1 MLIRAVLKDR
11 NEDNMEDTI
20 KIRKDKIKNVALV
33 FLSVMLVLTFFS
45 NSILNRAL
53 PEVATA
59 YVAYNTITEKVRGNG
74 VVTADDPYKVVVKD
88 TRTIESVA
96 VKVGDEVTK
105 DQVLFYLE
113 DAESEELQTAKDEL
127 EDLELAYMKAMFGS
141 NLSSEVIN
149 KVANGKE
156 DSFATY
162 QAKVTDMQN
171 RLQAAEDR
179 VKECEKALETLS
191 TEGSVNSNDD
201 SVDTIPDEL
210 EKADAATD
218 LANAEAAFNAD
229 KAKQIANINAQ
240 ITEVQNQIKDLE
252 TLISKGQSLAEDKTP
267 AGGNTST
274 GGNAGGS
281 NDTGSQGTTS
291 QVAGTAYEEA
301 KGNVE
306 SKLAQL
312 MAITGLSF
320 RTNKTISSNSTEEDV
335 KAWYNDIKWEDLNSN
350 PDKQLECEAKYG
362 EYRVAVDAF
371 NDIASTLK
379 EYGSVDN
386 RQTQLSNLKN
396 QLTSLQ
402 AKSEEVNSISVSSSG
417 SVQEARNRL
426 EKAEKNITEI
436 NAANKQSSVAHQN
449 KVLNAELA
457 LKNAQTVYEL
467 LKEEQ
472 TTLASD
478 INAQLDLTKANKD
491 IAEKKEEIAKLE
503 SESVGATIVAP
514 VEGTIVSLERV
525 AGETTEKG
533 EAIATI
539 QVAGKGMS
547 LSFSV
552 TNAQAA
558 KVNVGDK
565 AELQNAW
572 YYNDVM
578 ITLSKIKPDPED
590 PGKKKLL
597 EFTVEGLVQN
607 GESLSVSIGQRSA
620 EYEHVVPNSAIRED
634 NKGKFILIIDEKTTP
649 FGNRYK
655 ARRVDVEVL
664 ASDEINTAVNADLQG
679 YEYVITTSN
688 QPVKEGD
695 QVRLNG

>member
-1 MLIRAVLKDR
+1 
-11 NEDNMEDTI
+11 MEETI
-20 KIRKDKIKNVALV
+20 KIRKDKVKNVAIV
-33 FLSVMLVLTFFS
+33 FLSVMLALTFFS

-59 YVAYNTITEKVRGNG
+59 YVQYNTITEKVRGNG
-74 VVTADDPYKVVVKD
+74 TVMADDPYKVVVKD

-113 DAESEELQTAKDEL
+113 DAESEELKKAKDEL
-127 EDLELAYMKAMFGS
+127 EDLELAYMKALFGG
-141 NLSSEVIN
+141 NLSSDVIN
-149 KVANGKE
+149 KIAKGNE

-179 VKECEKALETLS
+179 VKECENNLNAVTLQS
-191 TEGSVNSNDD
+191 DISSQDATTS
-201 SVDTIPDEL
+201 TIPNEL
-210 EKADAATD
+210 EKSQ
-218 LANAEAAFNAD
+218 AELDSQEAQAAFENN
-229 KAKQIANINAQ
+229 KQKQIRELNAQ
-240 ITEVQNQIKDLE
+240 ISEIEKQIQDVNALIAGSEGTVGDGTISDATDGLQDAIFGNDGFEKKLNDALGVLNNEVSGNFTSADDAYAWSKNADWASLE
-252 TLISKGQSLAEDKTP
+252 DEGQLALQDFLAAYADYQKAVEALGEVT
-267 AGGNTST
+267 
-274 GGNAGGS
+274 
-281 NDTGSQGTTS
+281 
-291 QVAGTAYEEA
+291 GTA
-301 KGNVE
+301 
-306 SKLAQL
+306 
-312 MAITGLSF
+312 
-320 RTNKTISSNSTEEDV
+320 SNQER
-335 KAWYNDIKWEDLNSN
+335 LNSLN
-350 PDKQLECEAKYG
+350 NSL
-362 EYRVAVDAF
+362 
-371 NDIASTLK
+371 STLK
-379 EYGSVDN
+379 AKLAEV
-386 RQTQLSNLKN
+386 
-396 QLTSLQ
+396 Q
-402 AKSEEVNSISVSSSG
+402 AITVSSNG
-417 SVQEARNRL
+417 DYKDAQNRL
-426 EKAEKNITEI
+426 NNAIQNITEI
-436 NAANKQSSVAHQN
+436 NKANQQSQAAHQ
-449 KVLNAELA
+449 KRILDAQAA

-467 LKEEQ
+467 IKEEQ
-472 TTLASD
+472 ATMAAD

-503 SESVGATIVAP
+503 SESVGAAIVAP
-514 VEGTIVSLERV
+514 VDGTIVSLERV

-558 KVNVGDK
+558 KVSVGDV
-565 AELQNAW
+565 AQLQNAW

-607 GESLSVSIGQRSA
+607 GENLAVSVGERSA

-634 NKGKFILIIDEKTTP
+634 NNGKFILIIDEKSTP

-664 ASDEINTAVNADLQG
+664 ASDEINTAVSADLQG

>member
-113 DAESEELQTAKDEL
+113 DVESEELQAAKDEL

-240 ITEVQNQIKDLE
+240 ITEVQNQISDLE
-252 TLISKGQSLAEDKTP
+252 TLISKGQSLA
-267 AGGNTST
+267 
-274 GGNAGGS
+274 GGS
-281 NDTGSQGTTS
+281 TS
-291 QVAGTAYEEA
+291 GQTAYAIA
-301 KGNVE
+301 KANVE
-306 SKLAQL
+306 SKLSAL
-312 MAITGLSF
+312 VTLSESYL
-320 RTNKTISSNSTEEDV
+320 TNSSTEQD
-335 KAWYNDIKWEDLNSN
+335 ARNWYENVIDWENLAPEN
-350 PDKQLECEAKYG
+350 QLECEAKYG
-362 EYRVAVDAF
+362 EYRVAIDEL
-371 NDIASTLK
+371 NDIVATLGS
-379 EYGSVDN
+379 YGEVNN
-386 RQTQLSNLKN
+386 RQEQLASLKN
-396 QLTSLQ
+396 QLASLQ
-402 AKSEEVNSISVSSSG
+402 AKLAEVNNISVSSSG
-417 SVQEARNRL
+417 SVQEAKNRL

-491 IAEKKEEIAKLE
+491 IAEKKEKIAKLE

-572 YYNDVM
+572 YYSDVM

-688 QPVKEGD
+688 QPVEEGD

>member
-1 MLIRAVLKDR
+1 
-11 NEDNMEDTI
+11 MEDTI
-20 KIRKDKIKNVALV
+20 KIRKDKIKNVALI
-33 FLSVMLVLTFFS
+33 FLSVMLILTFFS

-74 VVTADDPYKVVVKD
+74 VATADDPYKVVVKD

-113 DAESEELQTAKDEL
+113 DAESEELKKAKDEL

-149 KVANGKE
+149 KVAKGNT
-156 DSFATY
+156 DNFATY
-162 QAKVTDMQN
+162 QAKVTDMQK

-179 VKECEKALETLS
+179 VKECENALNGLTL
-191 TEGSVNSNDD
+191 ENSVNSNDA
-201 SVDTIPDEL
+201 SVNTIPDEL
-210 EKADAATD
+210 EKADAAAD
-218 LANAEAAFNAD
+218 LANAEEEFNAN
-229 KAKQIANINAQ
+229 KAKQVANINAQ

-252 TLISKGQSLAEDKTP
+252 TLINKGQSLAGNGSSAED
-267 AGGNTST
+267 
-274 GGNAGGS
+274 GS
-281 NDTGSQGTTS
+281 SADDSASSQ
-291 QVAGTAYEEA
+291 TAYAIA
-301 KGNVE
+301 KANVE
-306 SKLAQL
+306 SKLSAL
-312 MAITGLSF
+312 VALSG
-320 RTNKTISSNSTEEDV
+320 NYLSNSSTEQDA
-335 KAWYNDIKWEDLNSN
+335 KNWYENVIDWENLA
-350 PDKQLECEAKYG
+350 PEKQLECEAKYG
-362 EYRVAVDAF
+362 EYRVAIDEL
-371 NDIASTLK
+371 NDIAATLGS
-379 EYGSVDN
+379 YGEVEN
-386 RQTQLSNLKN
+386 RQAQLSDLKGK
-396 QLTSLQ
+396 LTSLQ
-402 AKSEEVNSISVSSSG
+402 VKLNEINSISVSSSG
-417 SVQEARNRL
+417 SVQEAKNRL

-436 NAANKQSSVAHQN
+436 TAANEQSSIARQN
-449 KVLNAELA
+449 KILNAELA

-539 QVAGKGMS
+539 QVAGKGLS

-552 TNAQAA
+552 TNAQAT
-558 KVNVGDK
+558 KVKVGDK

-607 GESLSVSIGQRSA
+607 GESLSVSVGQRSA

-634 NKGKFILIIDEKTTP
+634 NKGKFVLIIDEKATP

-664 ASDEINTAVNADLQG
+664 ASDEINTAVTADLQG

-688 QPVKEGD
+688 QPVKAGD